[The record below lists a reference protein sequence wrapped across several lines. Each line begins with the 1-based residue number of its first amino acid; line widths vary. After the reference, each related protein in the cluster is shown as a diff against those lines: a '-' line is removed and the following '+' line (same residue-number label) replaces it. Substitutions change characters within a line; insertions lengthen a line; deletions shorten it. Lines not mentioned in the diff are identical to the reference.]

1 MAEENGA
8 ITCRAATEADI
19 EALADL
25 RWQMSAEYEAGEV
38 TRQQYVAAFREAIA
52 DEMAR
57 GRYRAWLAEADG
69 RPVACTALIWWP
81 MPPNLD
87 ELHRRRGYVSSV
99 FTHPDYRRQRLAR
112 TLMEMLLAEARARA
126 DASGHAMAGVGSPRR
141 CAATASAR
149 YASVGWPRRRSVS
162 VTLSIRST

>member
-69 RPVACTALIWWP
+69 HPVACTALIWWP

-87 ELHRRRGYVSSV
+87 EMHRRRGYVSSV
-99 FTHPDYRRQRLAR
+99 FTHPDYRRRGLAR
-112 TLMEMLLAEARARA
+112 TLMEILIAEARELHITKLLLNTSMMGRPLYE
-126 DASGHAMAGVGSPRR
+126 SMGFIVPERGLEISLH
-141 CAATASAR
+141 
-149 YASVGWPRRRSVS
+149 
-162 VTLSIRST
+162 

>member
-1 MAEENGA
+1 MTE
-8 ITCRAATEADI
+8 TEANSAVTFRVATAEDI

-38 TRQQYVAAFREAIA
+38 TREQYVAAFREAIA
-52 DEMAR
+52 DDLAC

-87 ELHRRRGYVSSV
+87 DLHRRRGYVSSV
-99 FTHPDYRRQRLAR
+99 FTHPDYRSRGLAR
-112 TLMEMLLAEARARA
+112 RLMEMLIAEARELHITKLLLNT
-126 DASGHAMAGVGSPRR
+126 STMG
-141 CAATASAR
+141 
-149 YASVGWPRRRSVS
+149 RSLYESMGFVFPERG
-162 VTLSIRST
+162 LEIPLH

>member
-38 TRQQYVAAFREAIA
+38 TREQYVAAFREAIA

-112 TLMEMLLAEARARA
+112 TLMEMLIAEARALHITKLLLNT
-126 DASGHAMAGVGSPRR
+126 STMG
-141 CAATASAR
+141 
-149 YASVGWPRRRSVS
+149 RSLYESMGFV
-162 VTLSIRST
+162 VPERGLEIPLH